1 MDARDLEVR
10 CAGCGAGFAV
20 GTRRCIHCGQPLVAG
35 ASLGDSTLQTL
46 PTRDEAPAD
55 VADGEETAQST
66 RRNSMLSGLLML
78 GLVVV
83 SSLIRNCA

>member
-20 GTRRCIHCGQPLVAG
+20 GTRRCIHCGQPLVARP
-35 ASLGDSTLQTL
+35 SLDALTLQTL
-46 PTRDEAPAD
+46 PTSDEAPAD
-55 VADGEETAQST
+55 AADVEETAKNA
-66 RRNSMLSGLLML
+66 RRNSMLSGLVML

-83 SSLIRNCA
+83 SSLIRNCD